1 MLKKSLT
8 KSALMVALLTNS
20 VIWGGTAVYAEESLQ
35 QFNLDQMVVTA
46 TRTMK
51 ELQEVPSSVSVVTAQ
66 DIEERSINSVPEALQ
81 TLPGVYMNQAA
92 QGGIQIRGF
101 SSSDIL
107 VLLDGLPMNTTYNN
121 GMEWEMVPV
130 ENIARIEVVRGAGS
144 SLYGGRAVGAVVNI
158 ITKDNPE
165 KKGANVNAVVSY
177 GSNNTWK
184 KALYTDARVNKK
196 LSFGVGY
203 ENRKS
208 DGYKGYYYTGS
219 PTSSSATITPDN
231 ELPQLSNGKYI
242 LGGRGEKV
250 WENEN
255 ISANVKYDFDAD
267 KSLKYTFIHTESEY
281 RYNNPWTTIYK
292 DGKPIFNGSIDV
304 GGGKIVKPGISSYLG
319 YDGQKESNLHTLA
332 YNDNKNKFSAS
343 FGYLDM
349 KSNGF
354 SSPSS
359 PTSVDWTGA
368 GTDSFYPGKTYNFDV
383 QKAWEKVG
391 KHSIL
396 VGGSFKQESFDQ
408 LRKYLSNWRDH
419 DSVITGQGN
428 NGVYENHGGKA
439 RNIALFVQ
447 DEYQISDPLTMYLGV
462 RYDHF
467 TKMDGKSRYYNK
479 NTGAL
484 TRYLDYDEVSYNE
497 ISPKVAFD
505 YKADDNT
512 NYYVSYGHSFNPPP
526 LYQVYRDGG
535 GDMGD
540 VVANPDLD
548 PETSNTFEI
557 GMKKK
562 LSQRTNLGVSLYQVK
577 TEDKILYTTHYKPGT
592 TTAEYKKYENY
603 GTEKRRGVE
612 FTVDHRFDD
621 NWGTYLNYAWQQGK
635 VKQNAVAGTNLKDAN
650 SADYGIPKHLLHA
663 GLNYNKDKFNAV
675 LDCQYVS
682 ARQAPDDVTG
692 EYGAED
698 AYFIVNTAFN
708 YKIAK
713 GTVLQFGI
721 NNLFDKEFYAS
732 EATSGRTYNVSLRY
746 SF

>member
-219 PTSSSATITPDN
+219 PTSGSATITPDN

-484 TRYLDYDEVSYNE
+484 TRSLDYDEVSYNE

-535 GDMGD
+535 GDRGD

>member
-1 MLKKSLT
+1 
-8 KSALMVALLTNS
+8 
-20 VIWGGTAVYAEESLQ
+20 
-35 QFNLDQMVVTA
+35 MVVTA

-219 PTSSSATITPDN
+219 PTSGSATITPDN

-484 TRYLDYDEVSYNE
+484 TRSLDYDEVSYNE

>member
-1 MLKKSLT
+1 MLKKGMG
-8 KSALMVALLTNS
+8 KSILMTVLITGN
-20 VIWGGTAVYAEESLQ
+20 VIWGGTVVYAEEGLQ

-51 ELQEVPSSVSVVTAQ
+51 ELQEVPSSVSVVTSQ
-66 DIEERSINSVPEALQ
+66 DIEERNINSVPEALQ

-130 ENIARIEVVRGAGS
+130 EKIARIEVVRGAGS

-165 KKGANVNAVVSY
+165 KKGASVNAVVSY

-184 KALYTDARVNKK
+184 KALYADARVNKK

-208 DGYKGYYYTGS
+208 DGYRGYYYTGS
-219 PTSSSATITPDN
+219 ASKGSGGIKPDH
-231 ELPQLSNGKYI
+231 ELPQLSNGKYV

-255 ISANVKYDFDAD
+255 ISANVKYDFDED
-267 KSLKYTFIHTESEY
+267 RSLKYTFIHTESEY
-281 RYNNPWTTIYK
+281 RYQNPWTTIYK
-292 DGKPIFNGSIDV
+292 DGKPVFSGSVDV
-304 GGGKIVKPGISSYLG
+304 GNGQIVKPSIKTYLG
-319 YDGQKESNLHTLA
+319 YDGRKESDLHTLS
-332 YNDNKNKFSAS
+332 YNDNKNKFSAN

-349 KSNGF
+349 KSNGY
-354 SSPSS
+354 SSSS
-359 PTSVDWTGA
+359 GPKSIDWNGA
-368 GTDSFYPGKTYNFDV
+368 GTDSFYPGETYNFDV
-383 QKAWEKVG
+383 QKAWDNVG

-419 DSVITGQGN
+419 DSVISGLGD

-447 DEYQISDPLTMYLGV
+447 DEYQISDPMTMYLGV

-467 TKMDGKSRYYNK
+467 TKMDGKSRYYDK

-484 TRYLDYDEVSYNE
+484 TRSLDYDEVSYSE
-497 ISPKVAFD
+497 FSPKIAFD
-505 YKADDNT
+505 YKADEKT

-535 GDMGD
+535 GSMGG

-562 LSQRTNLGVSLYQVK
+562 LSRQTNLGISLYQVK
-577 TEDKILYTTHYKPGT
+577 TDDKILYTTHYQHGT

-612 FTVDHRFDD
+612 FTVDHKFND
-621 NWGTYLNYAWQQGK
+621 NWGTYFNYAWQQGK
-635 VKQNAVAGTNLKDAN
+635 VKQNAVVGTNLKDAD

-663 GLNYNKDKFNAV
+663 GVNYNKDKFNAI

-708 YKIAK
+708 YEIAK
-713 GTVLQFGI
+713 GTILQFGI

-732 EATSGRTYNVSLRY
+732 EATSGRTYNVGLRY

>member
-1 MLKKSLT
+1 M
-8 KSALMVALLTNS
+8 
-20 VIWGGTAVYAEESLQ
+20 
-35 QFNLDQMVVTA
+35 
-46 TRTMK
+46 
-51 ELQEVPSSVSVVTAQ
+51 
-66 DIEERSINSVPEALQ
+66 
-81 TLPGVYMNQAA
+81 
-92 QGGIQIRGF
+92 
-101 SSSDIL
+101 
-107 VLLDGLPMNTTYNN
+107 
-121 GMEWEMVPV
+121 
-130 ENIARIEVVRGAGS
+130 
-144 SLYGGRAVGAVVNI
+144 
-158 ITKDNPE
+158 
-165 KKGANVNAVVSY
+165 
-177 GSNNTWK
+177 
-184 KALYTDARVNKK
+184 
-196 LSFGVGY
+196 
-203 ENRKS
+203 
-208 DGYKGYYYTGS
+208 
-219 PTSSSATITPDN
+219 
-231 ELPQLSNGKYI
+231 
-242 LGGRGEKV
+242 
-250 WENEN
+250 
-255 ISANVKYDFDAD
+255 
-267 KSLKYTFIHTESEY
+267 
-281 RYNNPWTTIYK
+281 
-292 DGKPIFNGSIDV
+292 
-304 GGGKIVKPGISSYLG
+304 
-319 YDGQKESNLHTLA
+319 A
-332 YNDNKNKFSAS
+332 YNDNKNKFSAN

-349 KSNGF
+349 KSNGY
-354 SSPSS
+354 SSPNR

-383 QKAWEKVG
+383 QKAWENVG
-391 KHSIL
+391 RHSIL

-467 TKMDGKSRYYNK
+467 TKMDGKSRYYDK

-484 TRYLDYDEVSYNE
+484 TRALDYDEVSYNE

-505 YKADDNT
+505 YKADDST

-535 GDMGD
+535 GSMGG

-562 LSQRTNLGVSLYQVK
+562 LSCQTNLGISLYQVK
-577 TEDKILYTTHYKPGT
+577 TDDKILYTTHYKPGT

-612 FTVDHRFDD
+612 FSVDHKFND
-621 NWGTYLNYAWQQGK
+621 NWGTYFNYAWQQGK
-635 VKQNAVAGTNLKDAN
+635 VKQNAVVGTNLKDAN

-663 GLNYNKDKFNAV
+663 GVNYNKDKFNAI

-708 YKIAK
+708 YELAK

>member
-1 MLKKSLT
+1 MLKKGMS
-8 KSALMVALLTNS
+8 KSILMTALITGN
-20 VIWGGTAVYAEESLQ
+20 VIWGGTAVYAEEGLQ

-51 ELQEVPSSVSVVTAQ
+51 ELQEVPSSVSVVTSQ
-66 DIEERSINSVPEALQ
+66 DIEERNINSVPEALQ
-81 TLPGVYMNQAA
+81 TLPGVYMSQAA

-107 VLLDGLPMNTTYNN
+107 VLLDGLPMNTTFNN

-130 ENIARIEVVRGAGS
+130 ENITRIEVVRGAGS

-158 ITKDNPE
+158 ITKDNP
-165 KKGANVNAVVSY
+165 KQKGANVNAVVSY

-184 KALYTDARVNKK
+184 KALYADARVNKK

-208 DGYKGYYYTGS
+208 DGYRGYYYTGS
-219 PTSSSATITPDN
+219 ASKDSGGIKPDH
-231 ELPQLSNGKYI
+231 ELPQLSNGKYV

-255 ISANVKYDFDAD
+255 ISANVKYDFDED

-281 RYNNPWTTIYK
+281 RYKNPWTTIYK
-292 DGKPIFNGSIDV
+292 DGKPVFSGSVDV
-304 GGGKIVKPGISSYLG
+304 GDGKIVKPDISSYLG
-319 YDGQKESNLHTLA
+319 YDGRKESNLHTLS
-332 YNDNKNKFSAS
+332 YNDNKNKFSTN

-349 KSNGF
+349 KSNGY
-354 SSPSS
+354 SRPKS
-359 PTSVDWTGA
+359 PTSVDWNGTGS
-368 GTDSFYPGKTYNFDV
+368 DSFYPGKTYNFDV

-391 KHSIL
+391 RHSIL

-408 LRKYLSNWRDH
+408 KRKYLTNWHDH
-419 DSVITGQGN
+419 NSLDTSLGK
-428 NGVYENHGGKA
+428 NGIYENHEGKA

-447 DEYQISDPLTMYLGV
+447 DEYQISDPLTMYLGI
-462 RYDHF
+462 RYDYY
-467 TKMDGKSRYYNK
+467 KKYDGRSRFYDAKS
-479 NTGAL
+479 GAL
-484 TRYLDYDEVSYNE
+484 KDDAKHDSGSYNE
-497 ISPKVAFD
+497 ISPKVVFD
-505 YKADDNT
+505 FKADDQT
-512 NYYVSYGHSFNPPP
+512 NYYISYGHSFNPPP
-526 LYQVYRDGG
+526 FSNIYRYEQN
-535 GDMGD
+535 
-540 VVANPDLD
+540 VRANPDLD

-557 GMKKK
+557 GVKKK

-577 TEDKILYTTHYKPGT
+577 TDDKIIYTTHYKPGT
-592 TTAEYKKYENY
+592 TTADYKKYENY

-612 FTVDHRFDD
+612 FTVDHKFDD
-621 NWGTYLNYAWQQGK
+621 NWGTYFNYAWQQGK
-635 VKQNAVAGTNLKDAN
+635 VKQNAIAGTNLKEVN

-663 GLNYNKDKFNAV
+663 GVNYNKDKFNAI

-708 YKIAK
+708 YEIAK
-713 GTVLQFGI
+713 GTILQFGI